1 MPRKLSADP
10 VGLRPTEPAS
20 DEVNLP
26 VTAKRRAQATN
37 RAATGRH
44 PALPHFS
51 TLAEVADCY
60 REDIRT
66 TRRRVA
72 SGQLRAI
79 RLPGSRRLLFTDEE
93 VRRLTEANTSGAA

>member
-1 MPRKLSADP
+1 MKRQLSADP
-10 VGLRPTEPAS
+10 SGLRPDEPAS

-26 VTAKRRAQATN
+26 VTAKRRAQASN
-37 RAATGRH
+37 RAVHRR
-44 PALPHFS
+44 PELPHFL
-51 TLAEVADCY
+51 TLSEVAACY

-93 VRRLTEANTSGAA
+93 VRRLAEANTPGAS

>member
-1 MPRKLSADP
+1 MTRKLGATASGSGPETVD
-10 VGLRPTEPAS
+10 S
-20 DEVNLP
+20 DENPLP
-26 VTAKRRAQATN
+26 VEKQRRTQATN
-37 RAATGRH
+37 RGATVRR

-51 TLAEVADCY
+51 TLAEVAGCF
-60 REDIRT
+60 REDQRT

-93 VRRLTEANTSGAA
+93 VRRLAEANTSGVA